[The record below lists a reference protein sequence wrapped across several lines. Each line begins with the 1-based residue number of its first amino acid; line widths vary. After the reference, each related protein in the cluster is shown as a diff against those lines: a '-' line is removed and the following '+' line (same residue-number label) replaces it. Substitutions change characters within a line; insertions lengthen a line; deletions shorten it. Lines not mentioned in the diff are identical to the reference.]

1 MGEFRRGWVSGFV
14 GKNGKWGPA
23 VVVGGAEGP
32 AVVVGGAE
40 GPAVVRCVVGK

>member
-1 MGEFRRGWVSGFV
+1 MKKMGEFRRGWVSGFV

-32 AVVVGGAE
+32 AVV
-40 GPAVVRCVVGK
+40 RCVVGK